1 LLFSPSRGKIKQ
13 IIDFAGK
20 GERTVRRVMVIAAV
34 CVLLSGVIVL
44 PASAESAATRVDLLC
59 TVNSD
64 GDVLVSATV
73 LLRLEA
79 AYDDFFYPL
88 PPNAKD
94 INMNGS
100 PAKRVVRTNSAA
112 NVDISKITRGY
123 TGDASIRF
131 EYTIPDAVR
140 IVKVEESSKT
150 DAKEK
155 SKYQLQLNLPML
167 SGFPYPVE
175 SLSFTVTLP
184 GSTFTSKPSFT
195 SIYRQN
201 SIEADLKWEVRGSQ
215 IIGSSI
221 KAMNDREG
229 MDMIMTDLPT
239 TMFPGVSTY
248 VREGNPELV
257 PMIVFAVLALLY
269 WLLFLGTLPL
279 MPSASATPPA
289 GITAG
294 EMGCHLTLSGADLT
308 GMVFSWA
315 QMGYLLLYMDGNGR
329 ILLHKRMDMGNERSS
344 FENKVF
350 RALFGSRR
358 VVEGTG
364 LAYAQL
370 SRKVA
375 AATPGGREM
384 YKRNNGNVKIFRLL
398 ACVSQILCGVC
409 VAMNMT
415 SIRALGILMA
425 VILGIFGAVSGWL
438 IQAMA
443 YRTHLRGK
451 QPVFIGLALILA
463 WVLLGLLSGQV
474 WIPLGCSV
482 GEWAIGYFAAYGGR
496 RSDLGR
502 YDGSVVLGFRRYLKR
517 LPNAEVSRILSNDP
531 DYFFNTAPYALALG
545 VIKPFAR
552 SFSRR
557 KLDQCPYLMTRVH
570 GKRTAEEWAQLM
582 AQAADMLDARAKAME
597 LEKFTAVRPALRRP
611 RRA

>member
-1 LLFSPSRGKIKQ
+1 M
-13 IIDFAGK
+13 
-20 GERTVRRVMVIAAV
+20 RRVLLLLAV

-44 PASAESAATRVDLLC
+44 PASAESAASRVDLLC

-94 INMNGS
+94 IKMNGS
-100 PAKRVVRTNSAA
+100 SAVKVTKTASAA
-112 NVDISKITRGY
+112 QVDISKITRGY

-131 EYTIPDAVR
+131 EYTLPNAVR
-140 IVKVEESSKT
+140 LVKVEADGKT
-150 DAKEK
+150 EQK
-155 SKYQLQLNLPML
+155 SKYQMQLDLPLL

-184 GSTFTSKPSFT
+184 GGTFTSKPSFT

-215 IIGSSI
+215 IIGSSVR
-221 KAMNDREG
+221 AMNDREG
-229 MDMIMTDLPT
+229 VTLTMTDLPN
-239 TMFPGVSTY
+239 TMFSGVSTY
-248 VREGNPELV
+248 IREGNPELI
-257 PMIVFAVLALLY
+257 PMGVFAALALLY
-269 WLLFLGTLPL
+269 WLLFLRTMPLLPT
-279 MPSASATPPA
+279 ASATPPA

-294 EMGCHLTLSGADLT
+294 ELGCRLTLSGADLT

-315 QMGYLLLYMDGNGR
+315 QMGYLLIHMDGNGR
-329 ILLHKRMDMGNERSS
+329 VLLHKRMDMGNERGS

-358 VVEGTG
+358 VVDGTG

-384 YKRNNGNVKIFRLL
+384 YRKNSGNVKIFRLL
-398 ACVSQILCGVC
+398 ACVCQILCGVC
-409 VAMNMT
+409 VAMNM
-415 SIRALGILMA
+415 SPIRALGILMA

-438 IQAMA
+438 IQDMA

-451 QPVFIGLALILA
+451 QPVFIGLGLMVVWI
-463 WVLLGLLSGQV
+463 VLGLLSGQV
-474 WIPLGCSV
+474 WIPLGCCV
-482 GEWAIGYFAAYGGR
+482 GEWVMGYFAAYGGR

-502 YDGSVVLGFRRYLKR
+502 YDGSMVLGFRRYLKR
-517 LPNAEVSRILSNDP
+517 LPNAEVGRILANDP
-531 DYFFNTAPYALALG
+531 DYFFNTAPYALTLG
-545 VIKPFAR
+545 VIQPFAR

-557 KLDQCPYLMTRVH
+557 QMDQCPYLITRVH
-570 GKRTAEEWAQLM
+570 GKRTAGEWAQLM
-582 AQAADMLDARAKAME
+582 IQAADMLDARARSME
-597 LEKFTAVRPALRRP
+597 LEKWTAAIPRPVRRR
-611 RRA
+611 R

>member
-1 LLFSPSRGKIKQ
+1 MRRILVLIFACMLL
-13 IIDFAGK
+13 
-20 GERTVRRVMVIAAV
+20 
-34 CVLLSGVIVL
+34 LGVIVL
-44 PASAESAATRVDLLC
+44 PASAESAASRVDLLC

-94 INMNGS
+94 ITMNGS
-100 PAKRVVRTNSAA
+100 SVRVTRTDSAA

-140 IVKVEESSKT
+140 IVKVETDSKT
-150 DAKEK
+150 NTDGK
-155 SKYQLQLNLPML
+155 SKYQLQLDLPML

-175 SLSFTVTLP
+175 ALSFTVTLP
-184 GSTFTSKPSFT
+184 GSTFTSRPAFT

-215 IIGSSI
+215 IIGSSVR
-221 KAMNDREG
+221 AMNDREG
-229 MDMIMTDLPT
+229 VDMIMSDLPT
-239 TMFPGVSTY
+239 AMFPGVSTY

-257 PMIVFAVLALLY
+257 PMIVFAGLALLY
-269 WLLFLGTLPL
+269 WILFLRTMPL
-279 MPSASATPPA
+279 VPAASATPPA

-315 QMGYLLLYMDGNGR
+315 QMGYLLIHLDGNGR
-329 ILLHKRMDMGNERSS
+329 VLLHKRMDMGNERSS

-358 VVEGTG
+358 VVDGTG

-370 SRKVA
+370 YQKVA
-375 AATPGGREM
+375 AATPGGRDM
-384 YKRNNGNVKIFRLL
+384 YRKNNGNVKIFRLL

-415 SIRALGILMA
+415 SIRALAILMA
-425 VILGIFGAVSGWL
+425 VILGVFGAVSGWL
-438 IQAMA
+438 IQAVA

-451 QPVFIGLALILA
+451 QPVLIGLGLIVL
-463 WVLLGLLSGQV
+463 WVILGLLSGQV

-482 GEWAIGYFAAYGGR
+482 GEWVMGYFAAYGGR

-502 YDGSVVLGFRRYLKR
+502 YDGAVVLGFRRYLKR
-517 LPNAEVSRILSNDP
+517 LPNAEVSRILSSDP
-531 DYFFNTAPYALALG
+531 DYFFNNAPYALALG
-545 VIKPFAR
+545 VIQSFAR

-557 KLDQCPYLMTRVH
+557 QMDQCPYLMTRVH

-582 AQAADMLDARAKAME
+582 SQAADMLDARVKSMEFEKWTATAMPRP
-597 LEKFTAVRPALRRP
+597 VRRRKK
-611 RRA
+611 

>member
-1 LLFSPSRGKIKQ
+1 MRRMMMLVAVCILLFG
-13 IIDFAGK
+13 
-20 GERTVRRVMVIAAV
+20 VMV
-34 CVLLSGVIVL
+34 L
-44 PASAESAATRVDLLC
+44 PVSAESAASKVDLLC

-94 INMNGS
+94 IKMNGS
-100 PAKRVVRTNSAA
+100 PVKVTKTSAA
-112 NVDISKITRGY
+112 AHVDISKITRGY

-140 IVKVEESSKT
+140 LVKVESDTKADT
-150 DAKEK
+150 K

-175 SLSFTVTLP
+175 SLGFTVTLP
-184 GSTFTSKPSFT
+184 GSNFTSKPTFT

-215 IIGSSI
+215 IIGSSVN
-221 KAMNDREG
+221 AMNDREG
-229 MDMIMTDLPT
+229 VDMIMSDLPT
-239 TMFPGVSTY
+239 AMFPGVSTY

-257 PMIVFAVLALLY
+257 PMIVFAALALLY

-279 MPSASATPPA
+279 VPTASATPPA

-315 QMGYLLLYMDGNGR
+315 QMGYLLIYMDGNGR
-329 ILLHKRMDMGNERSS
+329 VLLHKRMDMGNERSG

-358 VVEGTG
+358 VVDGTG

-370 SRKVA
+370 SQKVA
-375 AATPGGREM
+375 SATPGGRDL
-384 YKRNNGNVKIFRLL
+384 YRKNNGNVKIFRLL

-415 SIRALGILMA
+415 AIRALGILMA

-438 IQAMA
+438 IQSAA

-451 QPVFIGLALILA
+451 QPVLIGLVLIA
-463 WVLLGLLSGQV
+463 VWILLGLLSGQV

-482 GEWAIGYFAAYGGR
+482 GELVLGYFAAYGGR

-502 YDGSVVLGFRRYLKR
+502 YDGTVVLGFRRYLKR

-557 KLDQCPYLMTRVH
+557 QMDQCPYLITRVH
-570 GKRTAEEWAQLM
+570 GKRTATEWAQLM
-582 AQAADMLDARAKAME
+582 IQAADMLDARAKSME
-597 LEKFTAVRPALRRP
+597 LEKWTAAAMPPAVRRKT